1 MESQEEVSALIEYFE
16 SKLGRRLKENELDLI
31 RNMII
36 WQQISS
42 S

>member
-1 MESQEEVSALIEYFE
+1 MGEQDELNALIKYFE
-16 SKLGRRLKENELDLI
+16 SSLGRKLKENELDLI